1 MPSKERREKN
11 EIARA
16 SKRDLDDIS
25 KSFRE
30 KLTPRKRNTIFK
42 ALYAKAERGSLKAI
56 QLLLD
61 RTFGKAKE
69 SLEVTT
75 NQADYAALP
84 EAQLHALMEKGLA
97 ERGWKL
103 TRAEAVEAEFKILPP
118 PETKLAGL
126 TQELEHAL
134 ATGTIGPDAVPAPQV
149 LHDPVRPDAEPSP
162 DHAPDRTG
170 ESDGAARGGAGDGGA
185 VPASSVRGIAQDA
198 GPEQSAGV
206 AGPEDEDPSTL
217 LDDCEEE
224 IAPEGTAGVQ
234 RGSTGSLDMGG
245 GDPSEPAV

>member
-1 MPSKERREKN
+1 MSKRPSKSEAD
-11 EIARA
+11 IA
-16 SKRDLDDIS
+16 SQF
-25 KSFRE
+25 FRE
-30 KLTPRKRNTIFK
+30 KLTPRRLNTLF
-42 ALYAKAERGSLKAI
+42 R
-56 QLLLD
+56 QLME
-61 RTFGKAKE
+61 KAKVGSMDAIKILLERAYGKPTE
-69 SLEVTT
+69 SVEVTT
-75 NQADYAALP
+75 KSDFSAMPMEQLYGMIEQAML
-84 EAQLHALMEKGLA
+84 
-97 ERGWKL
+97 ERGRKMVAIDAKYEVVPQPAL
-103 TRAEAVEAEFKILPP
+103 